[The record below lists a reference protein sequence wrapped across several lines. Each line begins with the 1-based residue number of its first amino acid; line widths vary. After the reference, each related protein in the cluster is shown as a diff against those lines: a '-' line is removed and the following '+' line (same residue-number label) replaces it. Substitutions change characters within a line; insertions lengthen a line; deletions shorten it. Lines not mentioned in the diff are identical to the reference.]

1 MSPLPNR
8 QNIDIINKVNYQLDL
23 SIVIP
28 MKNEA
33 INIPPLF
40 QRLFS
45 VLHTIR
51 LPFEVICIDD
61 GSTDETLDTLL
72 TWQETHPELHIL
84 TFSRN
89 FGQHAAV
96 MAGFEQAKGRWII
109 TLDADLQNPPE
120 EIPRL
125 VAAFEKGHDLV
136 GTYREGRQDP
146 VFRKIASD
154 VVNRLTRKISG
165 VSLRDFGCMLRGY
178 TREIAKQLARQKE
191 YRIFIPAL
199 ATLYAKNPVEI
210 PVSHA
215 PRTGGVSKY
224 SFLKLLSLQLDLMTS
239 LSLAPL
245 RLLFLLGSFIAF
257 LGISFGILLLILRVI
272 LGPSWAVGGIF
283 TLFAILFLLI
293 GGQFIAFGL
302 LGEYIGRIFQ
312 EVRGHP
318 NYVISDIFMGSSDNK
333 RFYQSNPLKT
343 SKQDSHEIHRVDSK
357 KS

>member
-1 MSPLPNR
+1 ME
-8 QNIDIINKVNYQLDL
+8 NIDIISEMNRPLLL
-23 SIVIP
+23 SVVIP
-28 MKNEA
+28 MKNEET
-33 INIPPLF
+33 NIVSLF
-40 QRLFS
+40 QRLFP
-45 VLHTIR
+45 VLHGLD

-61 GSTDETLDTLL
+61 GSTDKTLNTLL
-72 TWQETHPELHIL
+72 TQQKEHPELIVL

-120 EIPRL
+120 EIPKL

-146 VFRKIASD
+146 IFRRVASEM
-154 VVNRLTRKISG
+154 VNRLTRKISG

-178 TREIAKQLARQKE
+178 TGKIAKQLAQQKE

-245 RLLFLLGSFIAF
+245 RLLFLLGSFIAL
-257 LGISFGILLLILRVI
+257 LGISFGILLLVLRVI
-272 LGPSWAVGGIF
+272 LGPSWAAGGVF

-318 NYVISDIFMGSSDNK
+318 NYVIRDIFERSSGNK
-333 RFYQSNPLKT
+333 MFYQSNPLKT
-343 SKQDSHEIHRVDSK
+343 GRQDSHEIHRVDSK